1 MDRENGMVV
10 ICYYKIAEKSIKN
23 HCASNFTLNLHRF
36 DSAMVETS
44 YMEPYHIIKEYF
56 NQSFYTDP
64 GFDK

>member
-1 MDRENGMVV
+1 MSYA
-10 ICYYKIAEKSIKN
+10 IIKLQKKSIKN